1 MIRWK
6 TKNVQWLNAESEP
19 ISINQIIKLL
29 KNNKA
34 YEIHVGCDS
43 HRIGGQYVFAIVI
56 AGYVNRRGGTFF
68 FHRKRS
74 KDSRLNNMKVRLMK
88 EVELAID
95 VAQQIEESFPD
106 KKISVHL
113 DLNSKPEFPSYKV
126 LPGAVSWVRSC
137 GYNALVKP
145 YSWASSSLADSF
157 AK

>member
-6 TKNVQWLNAESEP
+6 TKSVQWLDAESEP
-19 ISINQIIKLL
+19 ISIKDIIKSL
-29 KNNKA
+29 KSNKS

-43 HRIGGQYVFAIVI
+43 HRVGGQYVFAIVI
-56 AGYVNRRGGTFF
+56 AGYVNQCGGTFF

-74 KDSRLNNMKVRLMK
+74 KDNKLSNMRIRLMK
-88 EVELAID
+88 EVELAISI
-95 VAQQIEESFPD
+95 AQQIEEHFPNR
-106 KKISVHL
+106 KISVHL

-126 LPGAVSWVRSC
+126 LSNAVSWVRSC

-145 YSWASSSLADSF
+145 DAWASSALADHF